1 MERWREALACETIRL
16 NIFGS
21 SHFWR
26 KHLSYSF
33 TLMTFSSVFQT
44 VPNSSLQKGRFLL
57 DGVNLINACLSWE
70 QPEVYCK
77 NRAGSSDSADL
88 PCDQLPEV
96 GLGSQRERLVINL
109 EKHIT
114 GQGEKCF
121 IFNFYM
127 VIWRTQRW
135 FTWRELIFWPPSSK
149 PKWAEFK
156 TVEGFSVRCSR
167 SSGGDSILA
176 SVLNFVLNLGF
187 LFASLSEM

>member
-33 TLMTFSSVFQT
+33 TLMTFSSIIQT
-44 VPNSSLQKGRFLL
+44 ALNSSLQKGSFLL

-77 NRAGSSDSADL
+77 TRAASSDSADL

-109 EKHIT
+109 EKHVVGRERSVSFSISA
-114 GQGEKCF
+114 
-121 IFNFYM
+121 
-127 VIWRTQRW
+127 WW
-135 FTWRELIFWPPSSK
+135 FEGHRDDSREGNWFSPPSSK

-156 TVEGFSVRCSR
+156 TLEGFSVRCSR

-176 SVLNFVLNLGF
+176 SVLNFILNLGF
-187 LFASLSEM
+187 LFASLLEM